1 MTPGYGH
8 HPLVPTFYEA
18 EPGPADIRLKCLLS
32 WSWSLTELE
41 KCYLSATMSL
51 LVSNDFQPY
60 IVHRYQNIIMKDSPT
75 SFLQKNLFQ
84 TCIVSASLVHSRAHH
99 HLHILLMLISW
110 CRVQTDVP
118 DQGWTGIASVFGK
131 DNNKTK

>member
-32 WSWSLTELE
+32 WSWSWGLTELE

-60 IVHRYQNIIMKDSPT
+60 NAHLTLLSLTDQDRIIRGSEY
-75 SFLQKNLFQ
+75 
-84 TCIVSASLVHSRAHH
+84 
-99 HLHILLMLISW
+99 
-110 CRVQTDVP
+110 
-118 DQGWTGIASVFGK
+118 
-131 DNNKTK
+131 